1 MKAILTF
8 SLVLFF
14 GGISLA
20 QDANINQKV
29 ATLQEDVVLVA
40 SHLETKNVKGLD
52 MKGQTGIARLYRYK
66 NSRVKSALF
75 FTTKNNKPKLA

>member
-8 SLVLFF
+8 FLVLFF

-20 QDANINQKV
+20 QDANSNQKV
-29 ATLQEDVVLVA
+29 ATLQQDIVLVE
-40 SHLETKNVKGLD
+40 SHLETENLKGLD
-52 MKGQTGIARLYRYK
+52 TKGQTGFARLYRYK

-75 FTTKNNKPKLA
+75 FTTKNNRPKLA